1 MQTSERL
8 TYSVLEAAQK
18 LGLSKNSVYQ
28 ACAKGEIP
36 HIKIGKRIL
45 IPKVSLERLF
55 SGGSQTKQVHNG

>member
-45 IPKVSLERLF
+45 IPKVSLERLL